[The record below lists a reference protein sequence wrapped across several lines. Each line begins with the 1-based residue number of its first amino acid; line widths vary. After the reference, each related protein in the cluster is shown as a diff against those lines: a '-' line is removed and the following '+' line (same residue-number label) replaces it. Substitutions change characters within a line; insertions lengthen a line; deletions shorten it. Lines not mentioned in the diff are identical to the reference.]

1 MTNKPSNEYKVG
13 KPERLFSLTCA
24 LLYTTR
30 GLTKAEILR
39 SVRGYDTEYVEGGD
53 NSSLERKFERDK
65 ESLRHNGIQLEARIP
80 AHEDE
85 NNQATVYLIKRES
98 FYWPKDIKFT
108 PRQLALLNLAAEA
121 WAGGSLSTAASRGIT
136 KLRAM
141 GSVGEDS
148 DIVGI
153 APRIQAY
160 EPSFRDL
167 NNAVSDYQVV
177 QFDYRNPQTGEIMT
191 RTLQPWLLRQVAG
204 QWLVM
209 GFDELRQDTR
219 NFMLRRIVSK
229 ITVVKAGKDS
239 VSFDP
244 PAKNLIDAAVADLDA
259 LAQKQTALLRVK
271 PDTEAWFRFELDL
284 TSGKS
289 TGEVELH
296 YHDIYVLAE
305 QLREYANEIEVLRP
319 ENLATLIRAGFEKV
333 ADQHA

>member
-1 MTNKPSNEYKVG
+1 MNSKPSNEYKVG

-177 QFDYRNPQTGEIMT
+177 QFDYRNPKTGEIMT

-239 VSFDP
+239 VSFEP

>member
-1 MTNKPSNEYKVG
+1 
-13 KPERLFSLTCA
+13 
-24 LLYTTR
+24 
-30 GLTKAEILR
+30 
-39 SVRGYDTEYVEGGD
+39 
-53 NSSLERKFERDK
+53 
-65 ESLRHNGIQLEARIP
+65 
-80 AHEDE
+80 
-85 NNQATVYLIKRES
+85 
-98 FYWPKDIKFT
+98 
-108 PRQLALLNLAAEA
+108 
-121 WAGGSLSTAASRGIT
+121 
-136 KLRAM
+136 M

>member
-30 GLTKAEILR
+30 GLTKTEILR

-229 ITVVKAGKDS
+229 VTAVKAGKDS
-239 VSFDP
+239 VSFEP
-244 PAKNLIDAAVADLDA
+244 PAKHLIDAAVADLDA

-284 TSGKS
+284 SSAKH

-305 QLREYANEIEVLRP
+305 QLREYANEIEVVRP
-319 ENLATLIRAGFEKV
+319 ESLAALIRAGFEKV

>member
-239 VSFDP
+239 VSFEP

-259 LAQKQTALLRVK
+259 LAQEQTALLRVK

>member
-24 LLYTTR
+24 LLYTAR

-239 VSFDP
+239 VSFEP

-259 LAQKQTALLRVK
+259 LAQEQTALLRVK

>member
-177 QFDYRNPQTGEIMT
+177 QFDYRNPKTGEIMT

-239 VSFDP
+239 VSFEP

-259 LAQKQTALLRVK
+259 LAQEQTALLRVK

>member
-1 MTNKPSNEYKVG
+1 MTNKPSNEYKVS

-24 LLYTTR
+24 LLYTSR

-177 QFDYRNPQTGEIMT
+177 KFDYRNPQTGEIMT

-209 GFDELRQDTR
+209 GFDELRKDTR

-229 ITVVKAGKDS
+229 VTPVKAGKES
-239 VSFDP
+239 VNFAP
-244 PAKNLIDAAVADLDA
+244 PAQELIDAAVADLDA
-259 LAQKQTALLRVK
+259 LAERQTALVKVK

-305 QLREYANEIEVLRP
+305 QLREYANEIEVVRP
-319 ENLATLIRAGFEKV
+319 ESLATLIRAGFEKV
-333 ADQHA
+333 ADLHG

>member
-1 MTNKPSNEYKVG
+1 MTNKPSNEYKVS

-30 GLTKAEILR
+30 GLTKTEILR

-167 NNAVSDYQVV
+167 NNAVSDYQLV

-229 ITVVKAGKDS
+229 VTAVKAGKDS
-239 VSFDP
+239 LSFEP
-244 PAKNLIDAAVADLDA
+244 PAKHLIDAAVADLDA

-284 TSGKS
+284 SSAKH

-305 QLREYANEIEVLRP
+305 QLREYANEIEVVRP
-319 ENLATLIRAGFEKV
+319 ESLAALIRAGFEKV

>member
-229 ITVVKAGKDS
+229 ITVVKAGNDS
-239 VSFDP
+239 VRFDP

-271 PDTEAWFRFELDL
+271 RDTEAWFRFELDL

>member
-1 MTNKPSNEYKVG
+1 MTTNSSNEYKVG

-24 LLYTTR
+24 LLYTSR

-53 NSSLERKFERDK
+53 NASLERKFERDK
-65 ESLRHNGIQLEARIP
+65 ESLRHNGIQLETRIP

-98 FYWPKDIKFT
+98 FYWPKDVKFT

-153 APRIQAY
+153 APRIQAH

-177 QFDYRNPQTGEIMT
+177 QFDYRNPQSGEIMT

-209 GFDELRQDTR
+209 GFDELREDTR

-229 ITVVKAGKDS
+229 ITPVKVGKESKTFAAPSPD
-239 VSFDP
+239 
-244 PAKNLIDAAVADLDA
+244 LIAAAVADLDLLAERQAA
-259 LAQKQTALLRVK
+259 LVKVK
-271 PDTEAWFRFELDL
+271 PETEAWFRFQLDL
-284 TSGKS
+284 TGGKKAD
-289 TGEVELH
+289 EVELH

-305 QLREYANEIEVLRP
+305 QLREYANEIEVLGP
-319 ENLATLIRAGFEKV
+319 ESLANLIRAGFEKV
-333 ADQHA
+333 ANQHA

>member
-305 QLREYANEIEVLRP
+305 QLREYANEIEVVRP
-319 ENLATLIRAGFEKV
+319 EALATLIRAGFEKV

>member
-121 WAGGSLSTAASRGIT
+121 WADGSLSTAASRGIT

-177 QFDYRNPQTGEIMT
+177 QFDYRNPKTGEIMT

-239 VSFDP
+239 VSFEP

-259 LAQKQTALLRVK
+259 LAQEQTALLRVK

>member
-284 TSGKS
+284 ASGKN

-305 QLREYANEIEVLRP
+305 QLREYANEIEVVRP
-319 ENLATLIRAGFEKV
+319 EALATLIRAGFEKV

>member
-305 QLREYANEIEVLRP
+305 QLREYANEIEVVRP
-319 ENLATLIRAGFEKV
+319 ESLATLIRAGFEKV

>member
-24 LLYTTR
+24 LLYTAR

-177 QFDYRNPQTGEIMT
+177 QFDYRNPKTGEIMT

>member
-1 MTNKPSNEYKVG
+1 MTNKPSNEYKVS

-148 DIVGI
+148 DIIGI
-153 APRIQAY
+153 APRIQTY

-177 QFDYRNPQTGEIMT
+177 QFDYRNPLTGEIMT

-229 ITVVKAGKDS
+229 VTPVKAGKDS
-239 VSFDP
+239 LNFAP
-244 PAKNLIDAAVADLDA
+244 PAQELIDAAVAELDA
-259 LAQKQTALLRVK
+259 LAERQTALVKVK

-289 TGEVELH
+289 TGEVEIH
-296 YHDIYVLAE
+296 YHDVYVLAE
-305 QLREYANEIEVLRP
+305 QLREYANEIEVVRP
-319 ENLATLIRAGFEKV
+319 ESLATLIRAGFEKV
-333 ADQHA
+333 ADLHG

>member
-121 WAGGSLSTAASRGIT
+121 WAGGSLSTAANRGIT

-177 QFDYRNPQTGEIMT
+177 QFDYRNPKTGEIMT

-239 VSFDP
+239 VSFEP

-259 LAQKQTALLRVK
+259 LAQEQTALLRVK